1 MSRPVSRTPRVGRSE
16 RGSAVTDFVMILFIL
31 LPMFAALF
39 QLSLVLH
46 VRNTLSSAA
55 AEGARRAAVVGATP
69 EDGTTKAAEQ
79 IIGTLNEDYT
89 RRMEI
94 QEIMLGGVPAYEIV
108 ITAEV
113 PALGLGGPAFQ
124 IRASGSAIIETA
136 P

>member
-1 MSRPVSRTPRVGRSE
+1 MNAGAERRRQSE
-16 RGSAVTDFVMILFIL
+16 RGSAVVDFVMILLIL
-31 LPMFAALF
+31 LPMFAALL

-69 EDGTTKAAEQ
+69 EDGTSKAAEQ
-79 IIGTLNEDYT
+79 IVGTLNEKYADDISIERT
-89 RRMEI
+89 T
-94 QEIMLGGVPAYEIV
+94 LGGAPAYRIV

-113 PALGLGGPAFQ
+113 PALGLGGPA
-124 IRASGSAIIETA
+124 IGIEASGSAIIES

>member
-1 MSRPVSRTPRVGRSE
+1 MSGRPRPRARSE
-16 RGSAVTDFVMILFIL
+16 RGSAVVDFVMILVVL

-55 AEGARRAAVVGATP
+55 AEGARRAAVAGATMA
-69 EDGTTKAAEQ
+69 DGEAKAAEQ
-79 IIGTLNEDYT
+79 IVGSLNEKYARDIDIRPAT
-89 RRMEI
+89 I
-94 QEIMLGGVPAYEIV
+94 GGAQAYEVV

-113 PALGLGGPAFQ
+113 PALGIGGPA
-124 IRASGSAIIETA
+124 IAIEVSGNAIIESS

>member
-1 MSRPVSRTPRVGRSE
+1 MSRTPRAGRSE
-16 RGSAVTDFVMILFIL
+16 RGSAVIDFVMILFIL

-39 QLSLVLH
+39 QFSLVLH

-55 AEGARRAAVVGATP
+55 AEGARRAAVAGATP
-69 EDGTTKAAEQ
+69 EDGVTKAAEQ
-79 IIGTLNEDYT
+79 IVGTLNEDYT
-89 RRMEI
+89 KGMKIEEI
-94 QEIMLGGVPAYEIV
+94 TVGGAQAYRIV

-124 IRASGSAIIETA
+124 IKASGSAVIESA

>member
-1 MSRPVSRTPRVGRSE
+1 MSRTPRAGRSE
-16 RGSAVTDFVMILFIL
+16 RGSAVVDFVMILFIL

-69 EDGTTKAAEQ
+69 QDGTTKAAEQ
-79 IIGTLNEDYT
+79 IVGTLNEKYADRIAIEET
-89 RRMEI
+89 TV
-94 QEIMLGGVPAYEIV
+94 GGVPAYKIV
-108 ITAEV
+108 ITAAV
-113 PALGLGGPAFQ
+113 PALGLGGPA
-124 IRASGSAIIETA
+124 IEIKASGSAIIESV